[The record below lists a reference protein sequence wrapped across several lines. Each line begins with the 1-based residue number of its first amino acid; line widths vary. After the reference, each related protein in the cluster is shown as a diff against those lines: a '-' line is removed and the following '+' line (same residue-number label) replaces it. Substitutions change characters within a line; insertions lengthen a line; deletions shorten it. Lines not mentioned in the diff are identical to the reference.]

1 MFLMDAA
8 DLLGISPNASVS
20 DARSAYLAGVA
31 AAKVELGAESSEFRD
46 KAALLE
52 EAYEAFKS
60 REQPTNSNPPPKLT
74 MPSPPSA
81 APQNWPGTVALVLGI
96 VQFFCFP
103 LIGGVLAI
111 VFGKMGMAKAKQG
124 LATNGGAAKAGF
136 ILGIVG
142 LALWVLLIL
151 ASW

>member
-1 MFLMDAA
+1 M
-8 DLLGISPNASVS
+8 
-20 DARSAYLAGVA
+20 
-31 AAKVELGAESSEFRD
+31 SEVT
-46 KAALLE
+46 
-52 EAYEAFKS
+52 
-60 REQPTNSNPPPKLT
+60 P
-74 MPSPPSA
+74 PSPQPA
-81 APQNWPGTVALVLGI
+81 APQNGLGTAALVLGI

-111 VFGKMGMAKAKQG
+111 VLGKMGMAKAEQG

-151 ASW
+151 ITLLGGMFGS

>member
-1 MFLMDAA
+1 MACPKP
-8 DLLGISPNASVS
+8 I
-20 DARSAYLAGVA
+20 ARSFRSPLLRATHHLANGDRYPSHLRFLPRTRLDSLRWRC
-31 AAKVELGAESSEFRD
+31 EGGNMSEVT
-46 KAALLE
+46 
-52 EAYEAFKS
+52 
-60 REQPTNSNPPPKLT
+60 P
-74 MPSPPSA
+74 PSPQPA
-81 APQNWPGTVALVLGI
+81 APQNGLGTAALVLGI

-111 VFGKMGMAKAKQG
+111 VFGKMGMAKAEQG

-151 ASW
+151 ITLISGMSGS

>member
-1 MFLMDAA
+1 MACPKPIAFSSGSPASRALHPLANGDRYPSHSRFLPRTRLDSLRLHCEGGKM
-8 DLLGISPNASVS
+8 
-20 DARSAYLAGVA
+20 
-31 AAKVELGAESSEFRD
+31 SEVT
-46 KAALLE
+46 
-52 EAYEAFKS
+52 
-60 REQPTNSNPPPKLT
+60 P
-74 MPSPPSA
+74 PSPQPA
-81 APQNWPGTVALVLGI
+81 APQNGMGTAALVLGI

-111 VFGKMGMAKAKQG
+111 VFGKMGMAKAEQG

-151 ASW
+151 ITVLGGMFGS